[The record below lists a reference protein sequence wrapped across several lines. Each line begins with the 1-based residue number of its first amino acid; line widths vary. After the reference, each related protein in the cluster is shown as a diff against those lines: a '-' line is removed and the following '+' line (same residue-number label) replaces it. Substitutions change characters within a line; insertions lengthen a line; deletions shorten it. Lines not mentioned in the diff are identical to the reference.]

1 MNLELDKLRIDHP
14 RETYGRGASRVWMVL
29 FFVLLLISA
38 AAVGYLLKY
47 PPAGGVLEVR
57 VERVRAATPGKDPAT
72 GFSAAGWVKLPRY
85 HPVYVTPLTEGRVE
99 EVLVIEGDRVKK
111 DQVLARLYKEDYRA
125 ASEAAAATL
134 RAAEANHQKL
144 KAGYRKQEVGEARA
158 EVKRQEAERKVAG
171 TVLDHSRKLHPSGAI
186 SLEELQRDET
196 RVQTAEATLTKA
208 RERLALLEEGF
219 RGEDIALAAADVE
232 KARADL
238 TLARQKLGYTDILSP
253 MEGKVLE
260 RLVSCGQWLTT
271 GRGIIVSLYD
281 PADLEARIDV
291 NQDDI
296 SRVFPGQ
303 GVDITTR
310 AEAGVTH
317 RGRVVLIEPKADLVK
332 NTVPVRVKIEKPE
345 AGLIH
350 PDMVVK
356 ARFRPRKAGKAAGK
370 EDRPPDIT
378 VAANAVLT
386 EGGDHYLFILREGKA
401 RRVRVVPGR
410 LENGRYEILDGLR
423 GGEQVIT
430 SGLDGLAEGKAVRTV
445 SSPKN

>member
-1 MNLELDKLRIDHP
+1 MNLELNKLRIDHP

-38 AAVGYLLKY
+38 AAVGYLLKF
-47 PPAGGVLEVR
+47 PPTGGIVEVQ
-57 VERVRAATPGKDPAT
+57 VERVRAATPGKDPGT

-125 ASEAAAATL
+125 ASEAAAAML
-134 RAAEANHQKL
+134 KAAEANHEKL
-144 KAGYRKQEVGEARA
+144 KAGYRKQEVSEARA
-158 EVKRQEAERKVAG
+158 EVKRLEAEWKVAG
-171 TVLDHSRKLHPSGAI
+171 TVLEHSRKLHPSGAI

-196 RVQTAEATLTKA
+196 RSQTAEAALTKA
-208 RERLALLEEGF
+208 RERMALLEEGF
-219 RGEDIALAAADVE
+219 RREDIALAAAEVE

-253 MEGKVLE
+253 MDGKVLE
-260 RLVSCGQWLTT
+260 RLVSCGHWLTP
-271 GRGIIVSLYD
+271 GRGIIVSLFD

-296 SRVFPGQ
+296 ARVFQGQ

-317 RGRVVLIEPKADLVK
+317 RGKVVLIEPMADLVK

-345 AGLIH
+345 TGLIH

-356 ARFRPRKAGKAAGK
+356 ARFRARKAGKTGGK
-370 EDRPPDIT
+370 EKKSPGIT
-378 VAANAVLT
+378 VAADAVLT
-386 EGGDHYLFILREGKA
+386 EGGDHYLFILHKGKA
-401 RRVRVVPGR
+401 RRVKVVPGR
-410 LENGRYEILDGLR
+410 LENGRYEILDGLH

-430 SGLDGLAEGKAVRTV
+430 SGLDGLAEGMAVRTA
-445 SSPKN
+445 SSPTN